1 MILTKCLDFLLKNV
15 SRHFVNVK
23 LGHHDEKSVMRQKIL
38 NDKHKKINLNNNS
51 WSIYE
56 KNKR

>member
-1 MILTKCLDFLLKNV
+1 MRLTKCLDFLLENI
-15 SRHFVNVK
+15 SRYLVNVK
-23 LGHHDEKSVMRQKIL
+23 LGHHNEKSVMRQNNL
-38 NDKHKKINLNNNS
+38 NDKHIKKNLNSIS